1 MFIVTKPDLNES
13 KSMLNQIK
21 SYQIELFKNLD
32 LHFK

>member
-1 MFIVTKPDLNES
+1 MFIVTQSDLAVSRNMLNE
-13 KSMLNQIK
+13 IK